1 MTERTSRART
11 ATTNEPDNRTRSRAE
26 ILEERRKLRFDA
38 GGYNDIMTFPQKEGF
53 RRRVVNIVGNRV
65 DKFKKLGWSIV
76 DEPGIMIG
84 GERVTETNTEIEGA
98 VFSVDRDRGTKA
110 VLMEIP
116 IEWSNADKALKEE
129 RIKETETNARSGQG
143 ADYVKPGSTSEF
155 IVE

>member
-1 MTERTSRART
+1 
-11 ATTNEPDNRTRSRAE
+11 
-26 ILEERRKLRFDA
+26 
-38 GGYNDIMTFPQKEGF
+38 MTFPQKEGY

-84 GERVTETNTEIEGA
+84 GERVTETNTEIQGA
-98 VFSVDRDRGTKA
+98 VFSVDRDRGIKA

-116 IEWSNADKALKEE
+116 LELTMADKALKEE
-129 RIKETETNARSGQG
+129 AIAETETSVRSGQG
-143 ADYVKPGSTSEF
+143 GDYVAKDSKSEF